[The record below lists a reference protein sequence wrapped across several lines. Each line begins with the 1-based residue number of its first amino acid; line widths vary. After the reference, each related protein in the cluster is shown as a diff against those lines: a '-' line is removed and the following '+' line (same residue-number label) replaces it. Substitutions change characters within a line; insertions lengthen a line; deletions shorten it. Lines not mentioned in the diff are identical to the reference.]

1 MIDRA
6 TACVLASAAVV
17 FALIWSFMRESD
29 GSAQEGAASLTVDKQ
44 TIYDAIKSQIVDPLR
59 LPQRAADVLM
69 FQSSRE
75 TGRWAAWYFQGQQP
89 DGLPPT
95 FNLFNR
101 RVGTGRGEWT
111 GQVKMIHGDDT
122 RIYSDVYQSARD
134 FRQRLTAYQDMAPAL
149 AQLKK
154 GEGAG
159 YFNALETMEF
169 SARVG
174 DYTAYAQQWASGAT
188 A

>member
-1 MIDRA
+1 MRW
-6 TACVLASAAVV
+6 LLAAV
-17 FALIWSFMRESD
+17 
-29 GSAQEGAASLTVDKQ
+29 AAAAIAAVLFFYSPMSSSEISLTVDRN
-44 TIYDAIKSQIVDPLR
+44 TIYDAIKREIVDPLG

-75 TGRWAAWYFQGQQP
+75 TGRWGAWYFQGEQP

-111 GQVKMIHGDDT
+111 GKVKMIHGDDT
-122 RIYSDVYQSARD
+122 RIYADVYQSARD
-134 FRQRLTAYQDMAPAL
+134 YRQRLTAYKDMAPAL
-149 AQLKK
+149 EALRR
-154 GEGAG
+154 GDGAG
-159 YFNALETMEF
+159 YFNALERMEF

-174 DYTAYAQQWASGAT
+174 DYAAYANQWAAGAT